1 MPLQHQN
8 MQTAQPEIRV
18 QVSANRTDTWSLASL
33 WIKSNPMLIK
43 CIAARYFPHMGCSSQ
58 DLQSEAL
65 IVAYQTIS
73 SLFQNEKDL
82 SCMARYFRV
91 VFRSRCIQMTMGI
104 KVVGNL
110 DPEIINIPSR
120 GETLHQELDKE
131 VIAAALASL
140 TNRQRQVAKWI
151 LSQPSPVNTD
161 LVGEHFGI
169 TTRGVRRLINDAITR
184 IENGNRNVC
193 RTVPALT

>member
-1 MPLQHQN
+1 
-8 MQTAQPEIRV
+8 MQTEQLEIRV
-18 QVSANRTDTWSLASL
+18 QISAKCTDTWSLASL

-43 CIAARYFPHMGCSSQ
+43 CIAAQYIPHMGCSSQ
-58 DLQSEAL
+58 DLESEAL
-65 IVAYQTIS
+65 LVAYQTIS
-73 SLFQNEKDL
+73 SLFQSEKDL

-104 KVVGNL
+104 KVVDDL
-110 DPEIINIPSR
+110 DPEIINVPNED
-120 GETLHQELDKE
+120 ETLPQELDQD
-131 VIAAALASL
+131 VIDAALASL

-169 TTRGVRRLINDAITR
+169 STRGVRRLINDAVTR
-184 IENGNRNVC
+184 IENGHRNVC
-193 RTVPALT
+193 RTIPALT

>member
-1 MPLQHQN
+1 
-8 MQTAQPEIRV
+8 
-18 QVSANRTDTWSLASL
+18 
-33 WIKSNPMLIK
+33 
-43 CIAARYFPHMGCSSQ
+43 
-58 DLQSEAL
+58 
-65 IVAYQTIS
+65 
-73 SLFQNEKDL
+73 
-82 SCMARYFRV
+82 MARYFRV

-193 RTVPALT
+193 RTGPALT

>member
-1 MPLQHQN
+1 
-8 MQTAQPEIRV
+8 MQTEQFEIRV
-18 QVSANRTDTWSLASL
+18 QISAKCTDTWSLASL

-43 CIAARYFPHMGCSSQ
+43 CIAAQYIPYMGCSSQ
-58 DLQSEAL
+58 DLESEAL
-65 IVAYQTIS
+65 LVAYQTIS
-73 SLFQNEKDL
+73 SLFQSEKDL

-104 KVVGNL
+104 KVVDDL
-110 DPEIINIPSR
+110 DPEIINVPNED
-120 GETLHQELDKE
+120 ETLPQELDQD
-131 VIAAALASL
+131 VIDAALASL

-169 TTRGVRRLINDAITR
+169 STRGVRRLINDAVTR
-184 IENGNRNVC
+184 IENGHRNVC
-193 RTVPALT
+193 RTIPALT

>member
-1 MPLQHQN
+1 
-8 MQTAQPEIRV
+8 MQTEQPEIRV
-18 QVSANRTDTWSLASL
+18 QISAKCTDTWSLASL

-43 CIAARYFPHMGCSSQ
+43 CIAAQYIPYMGCSFQ
-58 DLQSEAL
+58 DLESEAL
-65 IVAYQTIS
+65 LVAYQTIS
-73 SLFQNEKDL
+73 SLFQSEKDL

-104 KVVGNL
+104 KVVDDL
-110 DPEIINIPSR
+110 DPEIINVPNED
-120 GETLHQELDKE
+120 ETLPQELDQD
-131 VIAAALASL
+131 VIDAALASL

-169 TTRGVRRLINDAITR
+169 STRGVRRLINDAVTR
-184 IENGNRNVC
+184 IENGHRNVC
-193 RTVPALT
+193 RTIPALT